1 MFASNFA
8 RRQITILTMTK
19 EVRQK
24 WRQKIIK
31 GKITRILDL
40 KGWKIIRSLTVE
52 NDSSW
57 APPGL
62 QRLDNDEG
70 LFICYLGN
78 VFHIWKCALGNWRC
92 GSRACF
98 WGVNFQIRLL
108 RQKVT
113 FGNGY
118 NGEIGLHMKS
128 NFKTGFISLLTKHC
142 QRHSGPDG
150 WVHITSP
157 TQILIKLQFR
167 NL

>member
-31 GKITRILDL
+31 GKITRNLDL

-70 LFICYLGN
+70 LFICYLGTG
-78 VFHIWKCALGNWRC
+78 FHIWKCALGLIE
-92 GSRACF
+92 GVEAGHAS
-98 WGVNFQIRLL
+98 WGVNFHIRLFQ
-108 RQKVT
+108 RKVVLGIVT
-113 FGNGY
+113 MGKLGCIWNPP
-118 NGEIGLHMKS
+118 S
-128 NFKTGFISLLTKHC
+128 TGFISLLTKI
-142 QRHSGPDG
+142 
-150 WVHITSP
+150 V
-157 TQILIKLQFR
+157 KL
-167 NL
+167 N